1 MDLSGFPIP
10 ENAPPTGACI
20 QVERPESGLAV
31 VRFMSPHRSFPVLDA
46 PLLRDLEAV
55 ITELEREPD
64 LRGVIFAGRRVDQF
78 LAGADVEAIAKIT
91 NPAVIQRAVRAVHD
105 LFGRI
110 ARLKATTVA
119 AVGGPVPGGA
129 YELSLACDWI
139 VATDDE
145 KTRIGLPETQL
156 GIIPG
161 WGGSHRLP
169 WRIGVPAA
177 LDVILAGKLE
187 RAQKALRVGM
197 IDRVTKA
204 TYLERVAAD
213 IALGRERPRRKKRG
227 WRRYLVDKN
236 PIALQIIRAKA
247 KQQLDAKARGLYP
260 AVYKALDVVLAAPGK
275 TLGEAAL
282 IEAQVSS
289 ELAVGSVCK
298 NLIAIFFASEAAKKV
313 AKLPDG
319 SDPAP
324 IRVAAVVGGGVMGA
338 GIASLLAERG
348 VTTRVADLSQAALD
362 ATISSHV
369 RDVQRKVKRRQLT
382 PAKAVAALDRLDG
395 SLGIIGM
402 GTAEFAIEAIAEV
415 MAAKRKV
422 MGDLAARLPNE
433 AILATN
439 TSSLSVTAMQE
450 GVPNPERVVG
460 MHFFN
465 PVKKMPLVE
474 IVRGAKTSDA
484 VIARVAAL
492 ALRLGKTPVV
502 TRDVPGFLVNRV
514 LGPYLDEA
522 VRLFVGGASPKRVD
536 RLMLEFGMPMGPFR
550 LLDEIGLDIAVHA
563 GKSLAEGYGERMQ
576 PTDALDELMGQPGKP
591 GDRRGRKTGKGFY
604 VYKRS
609 ASGEASREEPDLA
622 DDLGKFQKSTWAF
635 GLSDRELVERCVL
648 AMLNEAARCFEER
661 VVATAQELD
670 LATVFGTGFA
680 PFRGGLLRYCDSRG
694 ARDVVAALEA
704 IHGEPDVHERGAA
717 AARFAP
723 AQVLRDLAA
732 NSGRFHPIAPV
743 E

>member
-1 MDLSGFPIP
+1 MDLTGFPSP
-10 ENAPPTGACI
+10 DDAPPVGACI
-20 QVERPESGLAV
+20 RVERPEAGLAV
-31 VRFMSPHRSFPVLDA
+31 VRFLSPHRSFPVLDA
-46 PLLRDLEAV
+46 PLLRDLALV
-55 ITELEREPD
+55 VDELEKDTR
-64 LRGVIFAGRRVDQF
+64 LRGVVFAGRRVDQF

-91 NPAVIQRAVRAVHD
+91 NEAVIKRAVRAVHD

-110 ARLKATTVA
+110 ARLRATTVA

-129 YELSLACDWI
+129 YELSLACNWI

-177 LDVILAGKLE
+177 LDIILAGKLE
-187 RAQKALRVGM
+187 RASKALRLGM

-204 TYLERVAAD
+204 EYLERVAAD
-213 IALGRERPRRKKRG
+213 VALGRERLQRRKRG
-227 WRRYLVDKN
+227 WMGYFVDMSWATKLV
-236 PIALQIIRAKA
+236 IRAKA
-247 KQQLDAKARGLYP
+247 KAQLDAKARGLYP
-260 AVYKALDVVLAAPGK
+260 AVYKALDVVLNAPGK
-275 TLGEAAL
+275 TIGEAAL
-282 IEAQVSS
+282 IEADASA
-289 ELAVGSVCK
+289 ELAVGPVCK
-298 NLIAIFFASEAAKKV
+298 NLVSIFFASEAAKK
-313 AKLPDG
+313 AGKLPG
-319 SDPAP
+319 GVEPKP
-324 IRVAAVVGGGVMGA
+324 VRVGAVVGGGVMGA

-362 ATISSHV
+362 SAIAGHV
-369 RDVQRKVKRRQLT
+369 ADVKKKQQRRQLT
-382 PAKAVAALDRLDG
+382 PAQALATIDRLDG
-395 SLGIIGM
+395 SPGIVGM
-402 GTAEFAIEAIAEV
+402 GTADIAVEAVAEV
-415 MAAKRKV
+415 LGVKKKVFAELAAK
-422 MGDLAARLPNE
+422 LPAD

-439 TSSLSVTAMQE
+439 TSSLSVTEIAKD
-450 GVPNPERVVG
+450 VPNPGRVVG

-474 IVRGAKTSDA
+474 VVRGAATSDET
-484 VIARVAAL
+484 IARVAAL

-522 VRLFVGGASPKRVD
+522 VRLFVAGASPKRID

-550 LLDEIGLDIAVHA
+550 LLDEVGLDIAVHA
-563 GKSLAEGYGERMQ
+563 ARSLHAGYGDRMK
-576 PTDALDELMGQPGKP
+576 PCDALDTFMGKP
-591 GDRRGRKTGKGFY
+591 GTPTDRRGRKCGRGFY
-604 VYKRS
+604 VYSR
-609 ASGEASREEPDLA
+609 ADEREEPELA
-622 DDLGKFQKSTWAF
+622 DDLGKFQTSTWAF
-635 GLSDRELVERCVL
+635 GLSDREIVERCVL

-661 VVATAQELD
+661 VVATAAELD

-680 PFRGGLLRYCDSRG
+680 PFRGGLLRHCDARG
-694 ARDVVAALEA
+694 AREVVGVLEA
-704 IHGEPDVHERGAA
+704 LHGEPDVHERGAG

-732 NSGRFHPIAPV
+732 NHGRFHPVPAA